1 MEEMFKKLI
10 VEAIQEVIAANTQT
24 VPVKEIMTRDQ
35 LAEYLQVS
43 VAWIDKNIRDI
54 PHLKGVG
61 GTRFRKS
68 DIDSWLDRKLES
80 SFVRTVNVTSTSK
93 KSTYKVI

>member
-10 VEAIQEVIAANTQT
+10 IEAIQEVMVANTQT
-24 VPVKEIMTRDQ
+24 VPVKEIMTREQ

-43 VAWIDKNIRDI
+43 VAWIDRNIRDI

-61 GTRFRKS
+61 GTRFRKI
-68 DIDSWLDRKLES
+68 DIDLWLDIKMESPVARKIDIK
-80 SFVRTVNVTSTSK
+80 STSK

>member
-10 VEAIQEVIAANTQT
+10 IEAMQEVMNANVQT
-24 VPVKEIMTRDQ
+24 TPVREIMTREQ

-61 GTRFRKS
+61 GTRFRKI
-68 DIDSWLDRKLES
+68 DIDSWLDSKLDSPVTRKIDIK
-80 SFVRTVNVTSTSK
+80 STSK

>member
-1 MEEMFKKLI
+1 MEEMLKKLI
-10 VEAIQEVIAANTQT
+10 IEAMQEVMNANVQT
-24 VPVKEIMTRDQ
+24 TPVREIMTREQ

-61 GTRFRKS
+61 GTRFRKI
-68 DIDSWLDRKLES
+68 DIDSWLDSKLDSPVTRKIDIK
-80 SFVRTVNVTSTSK
+80 STSK